1 MPGKAIDTEVSKQ
14 LPDLGGRQWETFED
28 DNRVTTRSKRW
39 LMAVY
44 PVSALDWAA
53 HFKMAREL
61 ERGLRG

>member
-1 MPGKAIDTEVSKQ
+1 MGDSGKLSVGRVS
-14 LPDLGGRQWETFED
+14 FED
-28 DNRVTTRSKRW
+28 DNRVTTRLKRW

-44 PVSALDWAA
+44 PVRVLDWAA